1 MRAAPIL
8 IRLFFCW
15 TLIFTVQAGEDGLFK
30 HPKIISHLERQRV
43 RKDAIQSRL
52 NILYSNPMR
61 LPSTLVANHYDIH
74 LKPYYPAPGISYD
87 PSRNF
92 TFDGDVSMQVT
103 VVASTNVFVV
113 NANRLNFSSI
123 TVTDGNGNNLNV
135 GSTS

>member
-1 MRAAPIL
+1 MRNKKFA
-8 IRLFFCW
+8 F
-15 TLIFTVQAGEDGLFK
+15 VGEDGLFK

-87 PSRNF
+87 PSK
-92 TFDGDVSMQVT
+92 
-103 VVASTNVFVV
+103 FV
-113 NANRLNFSSI
+113 
-123 TVTDGNGNNLNV
+123 NLPKV
-135 GSTS
+135 